1 MDDVLLLSSSHWKAQ
16 KSITNGPHFELFPHG
31 QPKSS
36 VKTSQ
41 AAPALSIQAGKLK
54 STVNTDPRAFSIGFE
69 ANGEVLTELGWRSV
83 GYVKENTTA
92 LHPKANYTDPNK
104 GKRWVTYQLKL
115 AVGAKVFGL
124 GERFG
129 PFQKNGQ
136 VGYMKFHIENPTNT
150 NRLLRCGTT
159 MVEPAQSSLIRT
171 FHSFLHLLDMG
182 FSSTAPRSFL
192 SRSKQS
198 VSHSCKITIRP
209 ADSSRDNKNQHR
221 HPRRKA

>member
-1 MDDVLLLSSSHWKAQ
+1 MIDVLLLSSSHWKAQ

-31 QPKSS
+31 QPKSN
-36 VKTSQ
+36 VKTSKS
-41 AAPALSIQAGKLK
+41 ASALSIQSGMVKA
-54 STVNTDPRAFSIGFE
+54 TVNTDPKAFNVGFE

-115 AVGAKVFGL
+115 PVGAKVFGL

-136 VGYMKFHIENPTNT
+136 VSQGEIHLEHAANT
-150 NRLLRCGTT
+150 SRLSRCGMT
-159 MVEPAQSSLIRT
+159 MAELVQRSLIRT
-171 FHSFLHLLDMG
+171 FHSFLLPLDMAS
-182 FSSTAPRSFL
+182 SSTALPSFL

-198 VSHSCKITIRP
+198 VSELC
-209 ADSSRDNKNQHR
+209 
-221 HPRRKA
+221 

>member
-1 MDDVLLLSSSHWKAQ
+1 MDDVLLLSSTHWKAQ

-31 QPKSS
+31 QP
-36 VKTSQ
+36 TSKVSTSK
-41 AAPALSIQAGKLK
+41 AASTLTIEAGRLK
-54 STVNTDPRAFSIGFE
+54 STVNTDPKAFNIDFE
-69 ANGEVLTELGWRSV
+69 ANGKLLTQLGWRSV

-136 VGYMKFHIENPTNT
+136 V
-150 NRLLRCGTT
+150 
-159 MVEPAQSSLIRT
+159 
-171 FHSFLHLLDMG
+171 
-182 FSSTAPRSFL
+182 
-192 SRSKQS
+192 
-198 VSHSCKITIRP
+198 SHPKPEDT
-209 ADSSRDNKNQHR
+209 
-221 HPRRKA
+221 